1 MNIVDFP
8 EWMEKTTQL
17 EINTT
22 IILKL
27 YASWHQLCLYFYIIL
42 GAHYASSYCD
52 LTPFTCHLYGG
63 TNLTLCIFV
72 NIS

>member
-42 GAHYASSYCD
+42 GAHYASS
-52 LTPFTCHLYGG
+52 FTV
-63 TNLTLCIFV
+63 I
-72 NIS
+72 

>member
-1 MNIVDFP
+1 MSGKFIRLDRYRIRLMPVVKYYDTRICIFMNIVDFP

-27 YASWHQLCLYFYIIL
+27 YAS
-42 GAHYASSYCD
+42 
-52 LTPFTCHLYGG
+52 
-63 TNLTLCIFV
+63 
-72 NIS
+72 